1 MAALRFWFADRS
13 QHGGG
18 GDTFGNTTD
27 SAREAANRGEDFR
40 ITGTRTKPKKSPFG
54 RRSDR

>member
-40 ITGTRTKPKKSPFG
+40 ITGARTQPKKGLFG
-54 RRSDR
+54 RRPRR